1 VASLRGWLE
10 VRPGEGRLVAL
21 AATTVSCVVALNV
34 VTIGTATAL
43 VLGGYPASVLPPLY
57 AVGAGFSIIMTL
69 GLSAAVG
76 RLGRWAETA
85 GALFVFGA
93 SLLAARAVLG
103 AEAKWAVLVLHPW
116 GLVVSSL
123 FVVQTFTLVNDSF
136 DSGQARR
143 LFPLVGAAGN
153 LGALVGGAG
162 LFQLAGLLGSANLL
176 LVAATLAVAAGLGAH
191 GLLSGRSDRR
201 AIPPA
206 ARVSGTIPA
215 RGWRHRLSELGGLLN
230 DRLLGRLVLVAL
242 ATGIA
247 STVIRFGFEV
257 ELKRNYEPNQI
268 AAFIGGF
275 NVACNVGALLVQS
288 LLERRLIRLT
298 GFVGGLVSLPL
309 VLGLG
314 AVVWLFAAGIWVMAA
329 VRSMES
335 VARYSVARTADEL
348 VVVPLSSVLKRRT
361 RLLLVGLVLPAA
373 TLLASLFIA
382 SLATLDA
389 RALAVVTLVAGALGA
404 LAALTATGPYFERL
418 RAALASHRLRM
429 DDAGKLASLLDAHT
443 RSLIEAGLGSESEDD
458 VAFSLHVA
466 TQAGLAL
473 ERGRVEAFY
482 AHPDPRL
489 RGAAVAAA
497 GACGDAGWARGL
509 RELLDRETD
518 GKVGASAIRVLA
530 RVDPDGAAESL
541 SRWVEDPRAPV
552 RLAALVTVRGEAA
565 IPELVPALE
574 DRAESLFAGESL
586 LRCPVGSVVPA
597 LGPLAR
603 QGSGG
608 GAAAARV
615 LGQLDAPAA
624 AAELVAALT
633 DTPGWQRHHLLR
645 ALGRQRGR
653 GCDLRPH
660 RPALERELL
669 RELRRIVTCRMLA
682 EGHESADPRA
692 SAILRAECR
701 FQRGFAEES
710 LFGLLTL
717 FHDPAEVRRA
727 QLNLSGSDR
736 RTRSLSLDLLRHV
749 LPKQRSA
756 LILPYLEEVPTPEL
770 LERAR
775 ADLDLT
781 RDLGTDWQTIVR
793 EASEPWLR
801 WLALALLGE
810 RPRTSEEEHIMPLL
824 EEMYLLRRVELFS
837 QLAPEQL
844 LAIAEISE
852 EIEVPAATVVF
863 EQGDPGDAFY
873 VVLRGEVTVRRGDRV
888 LATLEAHDCFG
899 ETALLDGGM
908 RTATIRTETDCELSV
923 ISSEDFHDLLEIHPS
938 IARSMLAILAQRLAA
953 LSGAEGAGNLRK
965 RYSRGRFEI
974 GAGPQLAEEE

>member
-1 VASLRGWLE
+1 MASLRGWLG

-21 AATTVSCVVALNV
+21 AATTILCVVALNV

-43 VLGGYPASVLPPLY
+43 VLGAYPASVLPPLY
-57 AVGAGFSIIMTL
+57 AVGAGFSILVTL
-69 GLSAAVG
+69 GISSAVG
-76 RLGRWAETA
+76 RVGRWAETA

-93 SLLAARAVLG
+93 SLLVVRTVLG
-103 AEAKWAVLVLHPW
+103 AKAEWAVLVLHPW

-123 FVVQTFTLVNDSF
+123 LVVQTFTLVNDSF

-153 LGALVGGAG
+153 LGAFVGGAG
-162 LFQLAGLLGSANLL
+162 LFQLAGVVGTANLL

-191 GLLSGRSDRR
+191 GLLGGRSDPR
-201 AIPPA
+201 AMTPT
-206 ARVSGTIPA
+206 ARLSGTIPA
-215 RGWRHRLSELGGLLN
+215 SGWRQRLRELGGLLN

-257 ELKRNYEPNQI
+257 ELKQSYEPDQI

-314 AVVWLFAAGIWVMAA
+314 AVAWLFAAGIWVMAA
-329 VRSMES
+329 VRAVEN

-373 TLLASLFIA
+373 TLLASLLIA
-382 SLATLDA
+382 SVATLHP

-404 LAALTATGPYFERL
+404 LAALTATGPYLERL
-418 RAALASHRLRM
+418 RAALASHRLRV
-429 DDAGKLASLLDAHT
+429 DPEGRLASLLDGRT
-443 RSLIEAGLGSESEDD
+443 RSLIEAGLGSASEDD
-458 VAFSLHVA
+458 VAFSLNVTA
-466 TQAGLAL
+466 QAGLAL
-473 ERGRVEAFY
+473 ERCRVEALY
-482 AHPDPRL
+482 AHADPRL

-497 GACGDAGWARGL
+497 AACGGAEWAPAL
-509 RELLDRETD
+509 RELLDREAD
-518 GKVGASAIRVLA
+518 AKVGAAAIRVLA
-530 RVDPDGAAESL
+530 RLDPDGAAESL
-541 SRWVEDPRAPV
+541 SRWVEDPRAPL
-552 RLAALVTVRGEAA
+552 RLAALATVRGEAA
-565 IPELVPALE
+565 VPVLVQALE
-574 DRAESLFAGESL
+574 DRAQAVAASESL
-586 LRCPVGSVVPA
+586 LHCPSGAVVAA
-597 LGPLAR
+597 LGPLVR
-603 QGSGG
+603 QGTGG
-608 GAAAARV
+608 AAAAARV
-615 LGQLDAPAA
+615 LGQLDAPTA
-624 AAELVAALT
+624 AAELVAALS
-633 DTPGWQRHHLLR
+633 DTGGCQRHHLLR

-653 GCDLRPH
+653 GRDLRPH

-669 RELRRIVTCRMLA
+669 RELRRIATCRLLA
-682 EGHESADPRA
+682 EQPLPADPRA
-692 SAILRAECR
+692 NAVLQAECR
-701 FQRGFAEES
+701 FQRGFAQES
-710 LFGLLTL
+710 LFSLLAL
-717 FHDPAEVRRA
+717 SHDPAEVRRA
-727 QLNLSGSDR
+727 QLNLSESDR

-749 LPKQRSA
+749 LPKRRAA
-756 LILPYLEEVPTPEL
+756 LILPYLEQVPLGEL

-775 ADLDLT
+775 ADLELTCDLA
-781 RDLGTDWQTIVR
+781 TDYKTILH

-844 LAIAEISE
+844 LVIAEISE

-873 VVLRGEVTVRRGDRV
+873 VVLRGKLTVRRGDQV
-888 LATLEAHDCFG
+888 LATLEARDCFG
-899 ETALLDGGM
+899 ETALLDGGL
-908 RTATIRTETDCELSV
+908 RTATVRAETDCELSV
-923 ISSEDFHDLLEIHPS
+923 ISSQDFHDLLEIHPS
-938 IARSMLAILAQRLAA
+938 IARGMLVILAQRLAA
-953 LSGAEGAGNLRK
+953 ASKAEGSGT
-965 RYSRGRFEI
+965 
-974 GAGPQLAEEE
+974 

>member
-1 VASLRGWLE
+1 V
-10 VRPGEGRLVAL
+10 L
-21 AATTVSCVVALNV
+21 AATTVCCVVALNV

-43 VLGGYPASVLPPLY
+43 VLGAYPASVLPPLY
-57 AVGAGFSIIMTL
+57 AAGAGFSILMTL
-69 GLSAAVG
+69 GISSAVG
-76 RLGRWAETA
+76 RVGRWAETA

-93 SLLAARAVLG
+93 SLLVARTVLG
-103 AEAKWAVLVLHPW
+103 AEAQSAVLVLHPW

-123 FVVQTFTLVNDSF
+123 LVVQTFTLVNDSF

-153 LGALVGGAG
+153 LGAFVGGAG
-162 LFQLAGLLGSANLL
+162 LFQFAGLVGSANLL
-176 LVAATLAVAAGLGAH
+176 LVAATLAAAAGLGAH
-191 GLLSGRSDRR
+191 GLLSGRSDQR
-201 AIPPA
+201 AMAPA
-206 ARVSGTIPA
+206 ARLSGATPA
-215 RGWRHRLSELGGLLN
+215 RGWRHRLRELGGLLN

-257 ELKRNYEPNQI
+257 ELKQSYEPNQI

-314 AVVWLFAAGIWVMAA
+314 AVAWLFAAGIWVMAA
-329 VRSMES
+329 VRSMEN

-348 VVVPLSSVLKRRT
+348 VVVPFSSVQKRRT

-373 TLLASLFIA
+373 TLMASLLIA
-382 SLATLDA
+382 SVATLHP

-404 LAALTATGPYFERL
+404 LAALTATGPYLERL
-418 RAALASHRLRM
+418 RAALASHRLRV
-429 DDAGKLASLLDAHT
+429 DPEGRLASLLDEHT
-443 RSLIEAGLGSESEDD
+443 RSLIQAGLGSESKDD

-466 TQAGLAL
+466 AQAGLAL
-473 ERGRVEAFY
+473 ERGRVEALY

-489 RGAAVAAA
+489 RRAAVAAA
-497 GACGDAGWARGL
+497 GACGGTEWARALG
-509 RELLDRETD
+509 ELLDRETD
-518 GKVGASAIRVLA
+518 GRTGASAIRVLA
-530 RVDPDGAAESL
+530 RLDPDAAESL

-552 RLAALVTVRGEAA
+552 RLAALATVRGEAA
-565 IPELVPALE
+565 IPELLQALE
-574 DRAESLFAGESL
+574 DRAEALPASESL
-586 LRCPVGSVVPA
+586 LHCPIGPVVAA

-603 QGSGG
+603 QGTGA

-624 AAELVAALT
+624 AAELVAALAET
-633 DTPGWQRHHLLR
+633 GGCQRHHLLH
-645 ALGRQRGR
+645 ALGRQRGQGR
-653 GCDLRPH
+653 DLRPH
-660 RPALERELL
+660 RPALDRELL
-669 RELRRIVTCRMLA
+669 RELRRIATCRLLA
-682 EGHESADPRA
+682 ERPPSADPRA
-692 SAILRAECR
+692 SAVLQAECR
-701 FQRGFAEES
+701 FQRRFAEES

-717 FHDPAEVRRA
+717 LYDPAEVRRA
-727 QLNLSGSDR
+727 QLNLSESDR
-736 RTRSLSLDLLRHV
+736 RTRSLSLDLLRHL
-749 LPKQRSA
+749 LPKERAA
-756 LILPYLEEVPTPEL
+756 LILPYLEQVPLGDL
-770 LERAR
+770 LKRAR
-775 ADLDLT
+775 ADLDLPH
-781 RDLGTDWQTIVR
+781 DLGADWQTILG
-793 EASEPWLR
+793 EAPEPWLR

-873 VVLRGEVTVRRGDRV
+873 VVLRGELTVRRGDQV
-888 LATLEAHDCFG
+888 LATLEARDCFG

-908 RTATIRTETDCELSV
+908 RTATVRAETDCELSV
-923 ISSEDFHDLLEIHPS
+923 ISSQDFHDLLEIHPS
-938 IARSMLAILAQRLAA
+938 IARAMLAILAQRLAA
-953 LSGAEGAGNLRK
+953 ASGAEGSGT
-965 RYSRGRFEI
+965 
-974 GAGPQLAEEE
+974 